1 MKCFSAQSF
10 PGKLHD
16 SKPSLP
22 QETPMRKQQTAIIAF
37 AAWVTV
43 VSAILILA
51 RWVDLEVF
59 FILCLIGFLVIVQII
74 QPGYI
79 QPGYLR
85 YIKYLIAAGI
95 ILFGIIVIKRVLDII
110 AR

>member
-1 MKCFSAQSF
+1 
-10 PGKLHD
+10 
-16 SKPSLP
+16 
-22 QETPMRKQQTAIIAF
+22 MRKQQTSIIAF
-37 AAWVTV
+37 AAWITV

-51 RWVDLEVF
+51 RWIDIEVF

-74 QPGYI
+74 QPAYI

-85 YIKYLIAAGI
+85 YIKYLIAVGI
-95 ILFGIIVIKRVLDII
+95 ILFGIIVIRRVLEII